1 VSLLPNGKVG
11 YQTKKGQALELT
23 PEKFVSRLAA
33 LIPRK
38 GMHLTVGYGVFASAH
53 SLRDKVMKAR
63 EVEKPT
69 ETQEKLPF
77 EEKKKQKP
85 SRRDWAELQR
95 RTFLEDVLKCPCG
108 GTRRILAVVTHCD
121 EALASLKGM
130 GVELSP
136 SDIRETGP
144 PPPPLPD
151 TQLRL
156 YSRHKNQES
165 RR

>member
-1 VSLLPNGKVG
+1 M
-11 YQTKKGQALELT
+11 ELT
-23 PEKFVSRLAA
+23 AEKFVSRLAA

-69 ETQEKLPF
+69 GTQEKLPF

-85 SRRDWAELQR
+85 PRIDWAELQR

-108 GTRRILAVVTHCD
+108 GTRRVLAVVTRRD
-121 EALASLKGM
+121 ETVASLKRM
-130 GVELSP
+130 GVELPP
-136 SDIRETGP
+136 SDVRETGP
-144 PPPPLPD
+144 PPPQIPD

-156 YSRHKNQES
+156 AI
-165 RR
+165 